1 MNNVQVIL
9 GGSFDPFHLGH
20 LQMLRESID
29 QLSPK
34 YLRVLP
40 CFQQALKSHT
50 AIKSKHRMAMLKLI
64 VKQVNTEQKDKPK
77 QCNVLLDDFEISQNQ
92 INYSIKTLTQFSNT
106 FDESL
111 VFLMGEDSILNIQKW
126 KQWEQLLDVCHIAI
140 VKRKVKR
147 KVKQTNKTDKQDLF
161 DCLPQTWQP
170 KWVDLSVFKQSI
182 KNQKA
187 GLICQIEMDYVD
199 ISSSFIKTNLND
211 SQALLPAVIF
221 DYINEHQL
229 YK

>member
-20 LQMLRESID
+20 LQMLRESVE

-34 YLRVLP
+34 CLRVLP
-40 CFQQALKSHT
+40 CFQQALKTHT
-50 AIKSKHRMAMLKLI
+50 AVESKHRLAMLDLI
-64 VKQVNTEQKDKPK
+64 VNQENKQMNCD
-77 QCNVLLDDFEISQNQ
+77 VLLDDFEISQNQ
-92 INYSIKTLTQFSNT
+92 INYSIETLKQLSIT
-106 FDESL
+106 FGENL

-126 KQWEQLLDVCHIAI
+126 KHWEQLLDVCHIAL
-140 VKRKVKR
+140 VKRKATQTDKN
-147 KVKQTNKTDKQDLF
+147 TNKNKNKTGIQDLF
-161 DCLPQTWQP
+161 DCLPQAWQP
-170 KWVDLSVFKQSI
+170 NWVELSEFKQSI

-199 ISSSFIKTNLND
+199 ISSSFIKANIND

-221 DYINEHQL
+221 DYINAHKL
-229 YK
+229 YN

>member
-20 LQMLRESID
+20 LQMLRESIK

-34 YLRVLP
+34 TLRVLP
-40 CFQQALKSHT
+40 CFQQALKTHK
-50 AIKSKHRMAMLKLI
+50 AVESKHRLAMLELI
-64 VKQVNTEQKDKPK
+64 VNQENEKMTCD
-77 QCNVLLDDFEISQNQ
+77 VLVDDFEISQNQ
-92 INYSIKTLTQFSNT
+92 INYSIETLKHFSNT

-126 KQWEQLLDVCHIAI
+126 KHWEQLLDVCHIAL
-140 VKRKVKR
+140 VKRKV
-147 KVKQTNKTDKQDLF
+147 TNKTDTHDLF
-161 DCLPQTWQP
+161 DCLPQTWQS
-170 KWVDLSVFKQSI
+170 KWVDSSVFKQSI

-187 GLICQIEMDYVD
+187 GLICQVEMDYVD
-199 ISSSFIKTNLND
+199 ISSSHIKMNIND

-221 DYINEHQL
+221 DYINEHEL